1 MTEST
6 PEGPHYRGWRPLGGP
21 FSQRVTKSLPNR
33 GQWSAATGAILSTMS
48 RTSRVILLA
57 ALSVG
62 VFLVGVE
69 LMVTAVAL
77 PAILN
82 DLADWTQLRKAS
94 WIINGYLVAFVAVMP
109 LAGRAAD
116 RFNLPALFGASLGL
130 FAIGSILAG
139 VAPTLDWLIG
149 ARVVQGLG
157 AGAIVPLA
165 TAGASHL
172 FGGSARAR
180 AIGVI
185 GALTF
190 LGMAAGPFVGATIL
204 QTLQL
209 PGPELL
215 TPSWRWIFYL
225 GAPFALLAVLYTWAA
240 STNWPRSRDRS
251 GLDLVGAGL
260 FTIGVAAGLMSLTTI
275 GTNDAVAGLIAPV
288 PLAIVSL
295 IAFAV
300 ATLRFARAQAPFIEP
315 RFFHDR
321 TFTGAVLLSLLTGY
335 GLATAIIGGAVFV
348 DRVRYAGP
356 AEQQLALGGL
366 AGAMA
371 IGALGSGFLLR
382 RVGVVVLSLIGLAF
396 SVVGLW
402 WVSTATPTSPL
413 GVLVGGLSI
422 FGFGF
427 GLTVTARSTAAVEAL
442 GRAAFGV
449 ASAGVTVARMLGMGI
464 GLAALTV
471 LGSGRI
477 EALSVVLVDHAARDA
492 VLPPELRGRPLEDYL
507 VVNALETW
515 AAGEAASILSV
526 LFLVAA
532 VVTAVAILPTLAMRN
547 RPSAVA
553 YGPREER
560 EGVSDAVEEAS
571 GAGTAA

>member
-1 MTEST
+1 
-6 PEGPHYRGWRPLGGP
+6 
-21 FSQRVTKSLPNR
+21 
-33 GQWSAATGAILSTMS
+33 MS
-48 RTSRVILLA
+48 RTARLILLA

-82 DLADWTQLRKAS
+82 DLADWTQLREAS
-94 WIINGYLVAFVAVMP
+94 WIINGYLVAYVAVMP

-116 RFNLPALFGASLGL
+116 RFNLPALFAASLGL

-139 VAPTLDWLIG
+139 AAPTLGWLIG
-149 ARVVQGLG
+149 ARVIQGLG

-172 FGGSARAR
+172 FDGPARAR
-180 AIGVI
+180 AIGVV

-204 QTLQL
+204 QNLQI
-209 PGPELL
+209 PGPGLL
-215 TPSWRWIFYL
+215 TPPWRWIFYL

-240 STNWPRSRDRS
+240 SANWPPSRDRS
-251 GLDLVGAGL
+251 GLDLVGAAL
-260 FTIGVAAGLMSLTTI
+260 FTIGVAAGLLALTTLGVDEFQPI
-275 GTNDAVAGLIAPV
+275 ALAVVSAISFGIW
-288 PLAIVSL
+288 LARSVRIQTPF
-295 IAFAV
+295 ID
-300 ATLRFARAQAPFIEP
+300 LRFFRN
-315 RFFHDR
+315 R
-321 TFTGAVLLSLLTGY
+321 TFSGAVLLSLLTGY

-371 IGALGSGFLLR
+371 LGALGSAFVLR
-382 RVGVVVLSLIGLAF
+382 RVGVVVVSLFGLAL
-396 SVVGLW
+396 SIGGLW
-402 WVSTATPTSPL
+402 WLSTATPASPL
-413 GVLVGGLSI
+413 SVLAGGLSI

-442 GRAAFGV
+442 GKAAFGL
-449 ASAGVTVARMLGMGI
+449 ASAGVTVARMLGMGV

-471 LGSGRI
+471 LGSSKI
-477 EALSVVLVDHAARDA
+477 EALSLVLVDQAARDA
-492 VLPPELRGRPLEDYL
+492 VLPPSLRGRPLEDYL

-515 AAGEAASILSV
+515 AAGQAASILSE

-532 VVTAVAILPTLAMRN
+532 VVTAVAIVPTLAMRN

-553 YGPREER
+553 AGRREER
-560 EGVSDAVEEAS
+560 EGVSDAVERTS
-571 GAGTAA
+571 GAGIAI

>member
-1 MTEST
+1 
-6 PEGPHYRGWRPLGGP
+6 
-21 FSQRVTKSLPNR
+21 
-33 GQWSAATGAILSTMS
+33 MS
-48 RTSRVILLA
+48 PTSRIVLLA

-82 DLADWTQLRKAS
+82 DLAGWTQLRKAS
-94 WIINGYLVAFVAVMP
+94 WIINGYLVAYVAVMP

-116 RFNLPALFGASLGL
+116 RFNLPALFAASLGL

-139 VAPTLDWLIG
+139 AARDLDWLIA

-172 FGGSARAR
+172 FGGPARAR
-180 AIGVI
+180 AIGVV

-190 LGMAAGPFVGATIL
+190 LGMAAGPFVGSTIL
-204 QTLQL
+204 QTLEL

-240 STNWPRSRDRS
+240 SANWPRSSNRS
-251 GLDLVGAGL
+251 GLDLAGAVLFTTGVGAGL
-260 FTIGVAAGLMSLTTI
+260 VALTTI
-275 GTNDAVAGLIAPV
+275 GTDSATAGFTAPV
-288 PLAIVSL
+288 PLAIVSV
-295 IAFAV
+295 IAFAA
-300 ATLRFARAQAPFIEP
+300 ATLRFTRVRAPFIEL
-315 RFFHDR
+315 RFFRDR

-348 DRVRYAGP
+348 DRVRYGGP

-371 IGALGSGFLLR
+371 IGALASGFILR
-382 RVGVVVLSLIGLAF
+382 QVGAVVLSLFGLAL
-396 SVVGLW
+396 SIGGLW
-402 WVSTATPTSPL
+402 WLSTATPHSPL
-413 GVLVGGLSI
+413 GLLVAGLST

-449 ASAGVTVARMLGMGI
+449 ASAAVTVARMLGMGV
-464 GLAALTV
+464 GLAVLTV
-471 LGSGRI
+471 LGSNRI
-477 EALSVVLVDHAARDA
+477 EALSVVLVDQAARDA

-515 AAGEAASILSV
+515 AAGQAATILSM
-526 LFLVAA
+526 LFLAAA

-553 YGPREER
+553 TWRRE
-560 EGVSDAVEEAS
+560 D
-571 GAGTAA
+571 